1 MSVSE
6 AVPLLVILP
15 LGAAFLI
22 VVLASLPRRS
32 AAPGGADERTWL
44 TGALASATVLVNLL
58 LTLMLLGRSPGAIY
72 VGGWGPDKALGIQLL
87 WDGLTQLLAVTIN
100 LVALVSILFA
110 GPYMHRFTK
119 VWLFEALFLLMTG
132 AMNGVVIAGDLFNLF
147 VFLEIAAI
155 ASYAL
160 VAFGCESEELEA
172 AFKYLVLG
180 TVGSAFILLGVT
192 VLYSLTGHLNMA
204 KVAELLPA
212 AGATGPAVLLAAAA
226 LLGGFALKAAMVP
239 FHAWLP
245 DAHPSAPAPISAM
258 LSGVLIK
265 ASGVY
270 ALARVVFN
278 VLGPSAPAAHI
289 LITLGAVSMV
299 VGVFLA
305 VGQWDFKRL
314 LAYHSISQMG
324 YVVLALGVAAEVMS
338 RSSPD
343 RTVAGLCLFGGL
355 FHLFNHA
362 AFKSLL
368 FLSSGSI
375 EQRAGTRLLKQMGG
389 LARRMPL
396 TSFCCRVGALSIAG
410 VPPFNGF
417 FSKLIIIIALVLA
430 GHPVLAG
437 VGVLVALMT
446 LLSFVKVQRYALEG
460 EVGERTAAAR
470 EAPAGMCL
478 AMVVLAVVC
487 LAAGLAALPLRD
499 KLFGPAGDVL
509 IRGREALMALG
520 GAS

>member
-1 MSVSE
+1 MI
-6 AVPLLVILP
+6 APQLVPLLVVVP
-15 LGAAFLI
+15 LGVAFVI
-22 VVLASLPRRS
+22 VVLASLPGKGAGSVARRLIS
-32 AAPGGADERTWL
+32 PLAAA
-44 TGALASATVLVNLL
+44 AVLVNLIIALSL
-58 LTLMLLGRSPGAIY
+58 LPVDVGPIF
-72 VGGWGPDKALGIQLL
+72 VGGWGGENTLGIQLVF
-87 WDGLTQLLAVTIN
+87 DGLSKLMAVTIN
-100 LVALVSILFA
+100 LVALVSIVFA
-110 GPYMHRFTK
+110 APYMRRFTR

-132 AMNGVVIAGDLFNLF
+132 AMNGVVMAGDLFNMF

-155 ASYAL
+155 ASYVL

-180 TVGSAFILLGVT
+180 TVGSAFVLLGVT
-192 VLYSLTGHLNMA
+192 ILYSLTGHLNMA
-204 KVAELLPA
+204 KVAALLPA
-212 AGATGPAVLLAAAA
+212 VGATGPAVLLAAAA
-226 LLGGFALKAAMVP
+226 LLAGLAIKAAMVP

-270 ALARVVFN
+270 ALARIVFN
-278 VLGPSAPAAHI
+278 VLGPSYEYAMV
-289 LITLGAVSMV
+289 LIALGAISMV
-299 VGVFLA
+299 IGVFLA

-324 YVVLALGVAAEVMS
+324 YVVLAMGVAVELLATGGS
-338 RSSPD
+338 R
-343 RTVAGLCLFGGL
+343 TIAGLCLLGGL

-375 EQRAGTRLLKQMGG
+375 EQQTGTRMLKQMGG

-430 GHPVLAG
+430 GHPLLGALA
-437 VGVLVALMT
+437 VLVALMT
-446 LLSFVKVQRYALEG
+446 LLSFIKVQRYALEG
-460 EVGERTAAAR
+460 EPGDRTATAR
-470 EAPAGMCL
+470 EAPALMCVATL
-478 AMVVLAVVC
+478 ALAVICIVG
-487 LAAGLAALPLRD
+487 GLALIPLREH
-499 KLFGPAGDVL
+499 LFGPAAEVL
-509 IRGREALMALG
+509 LKGRQALTIGVAP
-520 GAS
+520 